1 MFECIGPVPESDEWN
16 LRFRQVVL
24 WVGSL
29 HPSVGMIPAWN
40 LEI

>member
-1 MFECIGPVPESDEWN
+1 MFERIGPVPESDEQN

-29 HPSVGMIPAWN
+29 HPGVGMIPAQT

>member
-1 MFECIGPVPESDEWN
+1 MFERIGPVPESDERN

-24 WVGSL
+24 WVSSL
-29 HPSVGMIPAWN
+29 HPGVGIIPAWN